1 MSYMKK
7 GSRKKRPNLFD
18 RLGLKLSTNRRIDG
32 LWIGTSSDQPN
43 CLLDRVEEAL
53 SLIKKCD
60 RPRYNRLIRDLERVW
75 VRVVP
80 HGLGTYNEALAAC
93 ELDERFVLADTTSP
107 DQIAATIVHEAT
119 HSRLLRCGIGYG
131 ESLRA
136 RVEAVCFRREIA
148 FAAKLPNG
156 EQVKQSAER
165 GLEWSAVPGYW
176 SDTTFNERY
185 VDGGAEALH
194 YLGAPDWLVRGAV
207 ATRALRLSIKKQ
219 LRRR

>member
-1 MSYMKK
+1 
-7 GSRKKRPNLFD
+7 
-18 RLGLKLSTNRRIDG
+18 
-32 LWIGTSSDQPN
+32 
-43 CLLDRVEEAL
+43 
-53 SLIKKCD
+53 
-60 RPRYNRLIRDLERVW
+60 
-75 VRVVP
+75 VVP

-93 ELDERFVLADTTSP
+93 ELDERFILADTTSP
-107 DQIAATIVHEAT
+107 DLIAATIVHEAT
-119 HSRLLRCGIGYG
+119 HLRLLRCGIGYG

-156 EQVKQSAER
+156 ERVKQIAER

-207 ATRALRLSIKKQ
+207 AARALCLSIKKQ
-219 LRRR
+219 LGRL